1 MNSPLTVADQLR
13 EQIMQLQSAL
23 VASNPVMPTMLRTI
37 HKALAADK
45 DIVTLLTP
53 EEIGIVVSGLMK
65 QTNTIIA
72 AGIVKGS
79 GKKSGKNMTVD
90 DL

>member
-1 MNSPLTVADQLR
+1 MSAMTQAEQLQ
-13 EQIMQLQSAL
+13 EQIALLKEAL
-23 VASNPVMPTMLRTI
+23 VTSNPGMPTMLRTI
-37 HKALAADK
+37 HKHLAADK

-53 EEIGIVVSGLMK
+53 EEVGAVVAGLMK

-72 AGIVKGS
+72 TAAVKSS
-79 GKKSGKNMTVD
+79 GKKKSAPVSLD